1 MTNGEF
7 VLSRE
12 QRDDIMRA
20 VRAIERQLKDMAGK
34 PHWQVLYVIGTNL
47 TIIQT
52 NVTNLPRVSPN

>member
-12 QRDDIMRA
+12 QRDDIMTA

>member
-1 MTNGEF
+1 MANEDL

-12 QRDDIMRA
+12 QRDDIMTA